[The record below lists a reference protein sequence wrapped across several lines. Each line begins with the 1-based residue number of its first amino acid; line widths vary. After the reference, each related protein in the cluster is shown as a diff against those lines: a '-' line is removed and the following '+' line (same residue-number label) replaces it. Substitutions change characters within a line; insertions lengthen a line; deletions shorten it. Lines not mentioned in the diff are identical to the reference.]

1 MCSFFTTKPQRVYH
15 SVKLKKNIFRLI
27 NRLVFNY
34 EYSNAHRTS
43 PIECGDDVVI
53 AAGILVS
60 SGTMIYKIV

>member
-34 EYSNAHRTS
+34 EYSNAHHTS
-43 PIECGDDVVI
+43 PIECVDDVVI